1 MATQN
6 PNIAVPAGLPDM
18 SKINYAG
25 VTSDEAQNIQASTE
39 KYLQD
44 RENRYA
50 QPNWWKVAAGFAK
63 PQLGGFMASLGSAAD
78 ALGEN
83 IEQQRAIAPTISMMR
98 AQLAQQQPGI
108 RQAQSAAQKL
118 ADWKKSGKP
127 MDEATYA
134 DIVQTA
140 PNSSQAAAAKAA
152 YEGERTGQEL
162 RTKQNT
168 LLQQQIATEKGVLET
183 LRTNGQITEVDFNKR
198 IAALDAR

>member
-98 AQLAQQQPGI
+98 AQ
-108 RQAQSAAQKL
+108 
-118 ADWKKSGKP
+118 
-127 MDEATYA
+127 
-134 DIVQTA
+134 
-140 PNSSQAAAAKAA
+140 
-152 YEGERTGQEL
+152 
-162 RTKQNT
+162 
-168 LLQQQIATEKGVLET
+168 
-183 LRTNGQITEVDFNKR
+183 
-198 IAALDAR
+198 